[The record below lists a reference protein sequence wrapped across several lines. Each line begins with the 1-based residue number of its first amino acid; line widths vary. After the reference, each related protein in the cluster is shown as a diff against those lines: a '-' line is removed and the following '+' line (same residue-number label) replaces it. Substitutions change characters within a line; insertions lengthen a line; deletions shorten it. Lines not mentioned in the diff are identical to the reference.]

1 MSQKTLLLIAL
12 AAASFLAGA
21 VRQYFDPGE
30 FFARS
35 DIAFFLLGTT
45 LIFLWYRADS
55 DAHNYKRSALLNI
68 GVVAFAVIALPYYF
82 FRSRGAKGGLV
93 ALGYFILAL
102 ALSSAL
108 DTGGGYLTYYV
119 LQS

>member
-1 MSQKTLLLIAL
+1 MSLKTLLLIAL

-30 FFARS
+30 FFARL
-35 DIAFFLLGTT
+35 IAFFLLGTT
-45 LIFLWYRADS
+45 LTFLWYRAAS

-93 ALGYFILAL
+93 ALGYFILVL